1 MSRGTARR
9 NALGRAAV
17 SRGTAGRD
25 TAIRDSWH
33 EQDLVDGAVLT
44 ALADDL
50 HGRDD
55 LAVRFAAEFI
65 ADLPSRC
72 TRMLAACEAQ
82 DREALFRVA
91 LSIRAS
97 AHMVGAG
104 RLAADAQAL
113 RALALTAPIEAC
125 AAQAALVER
134 SANDSVVALIRV
146 IAGFRDP

>member
-1 MSRGTARR
+1 M
-9 NALGRAAV
+9 
-17 SRGTAGRD
+17 
-25 TAIRDSWH
+25 WH
-33 EQDLVDGAVLT
+33 EEQDLVDGTVLT

-65 ADLPSRC
+65 ADLPARC
-72 TRMLAACEAQ
+72 ARMLAACDAD
-82 DREALFRVA
+82 DRDTLFRAA

-113 RALALTAPIEAC
+113 RELALAAPIEAC
-125 AAQAALVER
+125 SAQAAVVER
-134 SANDSVVALIRV
+134 SANDTVVALIRV
-146 IAGFRDP
+146 IAGFRYS